1 MLLSCSNDKSVHIW
15 MRKIIFTS
23 GWSRHLKFHLFLFF
37 LWRWRWKMLI
47 IVSWMLW
54 VFIIIKREATT
65 NLIMLCWIF
74 GVNTTHLL
82 LLSCLIEW
90 WIDLGV
96 VQCHSIILLVYL
108 IHNFTWVSS
117 LIAIFFSL
125 RLIFLVLT
133 LILFLE
139 FALEC
144 KECYE
149 SKAESAF
156 HHRTIHVKQ
165 S

>member
-1 MLLSCSNDKSVHIW
+1 
-15 MRKIIFTS
+15 MRKIVFTS
-23 GWSRHLKFHLFLFF
+23 WWSWHLKFHLFLIFLF

-65 NLIMLCWIF
+65 DLFMLGRIF
-74 GVNTTHLL
+74 GVDTTHLL
-82 LLSCLIEW
+82 LLSRLIEW
-90 WIDLGV
+90 WIDLRMV
-96 VQCHSIILLVYL
+96 HCHSIILLVYL
-108 IHNFTWVSS
+108 IHNFPRLSS
-117 LIAIFFSL
+117 LIAIFISL
-125 RLIFLVLT
+125 RLYLLVLT

-149 SKAESAF
+149 SKAKSAF
-156 HHRTIHVKQ
+156 NHRTIHVK
-165 S
+165 